1 MPIDTTHLDAD
12 SDNILLAR
20 PALLATAQA
29 ANALQAAGAS
39 ALVPHTPAGAGGQSA
54 SVAVHLNARTRSVLD
69 FIPDTK
75 HAGIRARTNTDDL
88 TAYFQTAAVAVNGD
102 VVAGAGNGGRV
113 LVPAGRY
120 RTNKIGSRDTV
131 FEGEGI
137 AASLIEAYS
146 AGAGALLD
154 CALNRDGVTANTDG
168 GFGGFLSM
176 KIDGR
181 GLGYS
186 GVRTYGG
193 FSQLENLWVTGCVDG
208 VNIGLPIAMNVSKV
222 YSTANSGKGFH
233 TYSGA
238 GDIATSLT
246 LTGCWGD
253 TNGTYNFHIEQLGYS
268 VFQGCASQ
276 NIPATGKGWFVEGS
290 TNGAGVGSSLHFIG
304 CASEGDLGDPF
315 YFKNQRGI
323 VISSPKIVSPPTNKH
338 LLTFDNASGELNTFQ
353 SPGAGAGYYG
363 VSIINVSDSDGSLV
377 AVGGEFTLVDG
388 HRRYITS
395 IGAAINALRETT
407 GPKMRLTNATVAQEI
422 THEIANID
430 GYTGMVIKAGDGTV
444 LHKLR
449 RIGTPIFGT
458 NGAIGVPATNLGL
471 GDVSFYVD
479 TAAAKLMF
487 VCKDGGG
494 NVKSGFVAIA

>member
-1 MPIDTTHLDAD
+1 MT
-12 SDNILLAR
+12 
-20 PALLATAQA
+20 
-29 ANALQAAGAS
+29 S
-39 ALVPHTPAGAGGQSA
+39 ALIKAKDPIRSDLAASTGAELVTATPSGVGGQSA
-54 SVAVHLNARTRSVLD
+54 SVAVNLNARTRSILN
-69 FIPDTK
+69 FIPNAK

-137 AASLIEAYS
+137 AASLIEAHS
-146 AGAGALLD
+146 AGAGTLLD

-181 GLGYS
+181 SLGYS

-193 FSQLENLWVTGCVDG
+193 FAQLENLWVTGCVDG
-208 VNIGLPIAMNVSKV
+208 VDIGLPIAMNVSKV
-222 YSTANSGKGFH
+222 YSTANSGRGFH

-238 GDIATSLT
+238 GDIATSLNM
-246 LTGCWGD
+246 LGCWGD
-253 TNGTYNFHIEQLGYS
+253 SNGTYNFHIEQLSYS
-268 VFQGCASQ
+268 VFQACASQ
-276 NIPATGKGWFVEGS
+276 AIPAAGKGWYVEGS
-290 TNGAGVGSSLHFIG
+290 TNGAGIGSALHFIG

-323 VISSPKIVSPPTNKH
+323 VVSSPKLVSPPTNKH
-338 LLTFDNASGELNTFQ
+338 LLTFDNASGELNAFQ
-353 SPGAGAGYYG
+353 SPGAGAGFYG
-363 VSIINVSDSDGSLV
+363 VSIVNVGDSDASLV
-377 AVGGEFTLVDG
+377 AVGGDFTLVDG
-388 HRRYITS
+388 QRRYVSS

-407 GPKMRLTNATVAQEI
+407 GPKMRLTNAAAAQEI
-422 THEIANID
+422 THEVANVD
-430 GYTGMVIKAGDGTV
+430 GYTGLVIKAGDGTV
-444 LHKLR
+444 LQRLR
-449 RIGTPIFGT
+449 RVGTPIFCT
-458 NGAIGVPATNLGL
+458 NGAIAVPATNLAL

-479 TAAAKLMF
+479 TATAKLMF
-487 VCKDGGG
+487 VCKDGSG
-494 NVKSGFVAIA
+494 NIKSGFVAIA